1 MTVSKY
7 AELATSKAKM
17 ALSKAE
23 EAISKYAPMA
33 NPRHVVFL
41 VAGGVC
47 LAAFGLLLL
56 LARVGG
62 EPAEQATAVTVAVP
76 SPPPAATTAAPAEEA
91 TGALPA
97 TQPVPQGVP
106 APPVEQAAP
115 AKPIEGAGKI
125 LISKR
130 PIEML
135 AAPSSSASAMYGFP
149 AGRPFRLIDREAGFA
164 RIQDL
169 KSGASGWIEEAALEP
184 AKVPKASAP
193 SKPTSAARKPSHTRA
208 ATPKPT
214 AAAPKPKAT
223 AAKPSATK
231 KDGQATAEAETAEPD
246 PTQTRKRGG
255 LFSGKGPIASI
266 LQGAFGAR

>member
-7 AELATSKAKM
+7 AELATSKAKL

-23 EAISKYAPMA
+23 EAVSKYAPMA

-41 VAGGVC
+41 VAGVC
-47 LAAFGLLLL
+47 FAAFGLLLL

-76 SPPPAATTAAPAEEA
+76 SPPPAATAAPAEET

-97 TQPVPQGVP
+97 TQSVPQGVP

-193 SKPTSAARKPSHTRA
+193 PKPTSAARKPSHTRA
-208 ATPKPT
+208 AIPKPK

-231 KDGQATAEAETAEPD
+231 KEGQATAEAETAEPD
-246 PTQTRKRGG
+246 PAQTRRRGG
-255 LFSGKGPIASI
+255 LFSGRGPIAEI

>member
-23 EAISKYAPMA
+23 EAVSKYAPMA

-76 SPPPAATTAAPAEEA
+76 SPPPAATAAPAEET

-184 AKVPKASAP
+184 AKVPKASSP
-193 SKPTSAARKPSHTRA
+193 PKPASAARKPSHTRA
-208 ATPKPT
+208 ATPK
-214 AAAPKPKAT
+214 AAPPKPKAT

-231 KDGQATAEAETAEPD
+231 NDGQATAEAETAEPD
-246 PTQTRKRGG
+246 PAQTRRRGG
-255 LFSGKGPIASI
+255 LFSGKGPIAGI
-266 LQGAFGAR
+266 LRGAFGAR